1 MENFDGNIYSLD
13 IKEKVKKTNFKS
25 LDVIEHNVYLT
36 SDDSIYRYNFN
47 ELRLELFYEL
57 YNKSANQKFNYIKTD
72 PKNKRLY
79 LAL

>member
-57 YNKSANQKFNYIKTD
+57 YNKSAN
-72 PKNKRLY
+72 
-79 LAL
+79 